1 MKYFCPNCG
10 NFLKK
15 SKSSKPTVRFYSYKV
30 LIVKTETHYKCA
42 NGCELKSIESIK
54 TETQ

>member
-42 NGCELKSIESIK
+42 NGCELKSIEPIK
-54 TETQ
+54 TET